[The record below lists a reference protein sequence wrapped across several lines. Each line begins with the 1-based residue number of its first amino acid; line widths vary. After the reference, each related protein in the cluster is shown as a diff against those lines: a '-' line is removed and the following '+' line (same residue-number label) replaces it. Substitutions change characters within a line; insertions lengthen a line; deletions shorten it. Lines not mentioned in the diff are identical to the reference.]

1 MSTSPN
7 PRWFLRRPNRTAVDD
22 FLAALANA
30 SFTYEPR
37 GASRDGSPAGF
48 TLDDTAV
55 QIGQGAADFERAGA
69 AVRAWAMFPVP
80 WTFITPPDAPI
91 AVGTTI
97 AMCAY
102 GCGTWWLNACR
113 IVYVVDET
121 GADGSRRFGFAYGTL
136 TAHVEMGEELF
147 LVEQRADGSVWYRIR
162 AFSRPRYWPVKL
174 MKPLARRLQKRF
186 VRESLRTMQT
196 RVQGSAV

>member
-1 MSTSPN
+1 MSSHPN
-7 PRWFLRRPNRTAVDD
+7 PRWFLRRPSRAAIDL
-22 FLAALANA
+22 FLAAVANA
-30 SFTYEPR
+30 PFSYELR

-48 TLDDTAV
+48 TVDDHTV
-55 QIGQGAADFERAGA
+55 EIGRGASDFERAAG
-69 AVRAWAMFPVP
+69 AVRAWTMFPPP

-121 GADGSRRFGFAYGTL
+121 GSDGSRRFGFAYGTL

-162 AFSRPRYWPVKL
+162 AFSRPRHWPVRL

-186 VRESLRTMQT
+186 VAQSLERMKDVVGE
-196 RVQGSAV
+196 RS